1 MNSEDIFKRYAVVEK
16 NLARNDIRILGTYR
30 SIANAKMAITELVIE
45 SYEPV
50 IDPQTNDVRYYPRHN
65 LLIIEETLACDE

>member
-30 SIANAKMAITELVIE
+30 SIANAKMAITERVIE
-45 SYEPV
+45 SYLG
-50 IDPQTNDVRYYPRHN
+50 R
-65 LLIIEETLACDE
+65 